1 MSSRRGFQGLYGS
14 MGGDFPEDRG
24 EDEWHRLRREA
35 LRRTYLG
42 VLLPVGKLPYG
53 GRAIARRRMCA
64 GA

>member
-1 MSSRRGFQGLYGS
+1 

-35 LRRTYLG
+35 LRRTYLE